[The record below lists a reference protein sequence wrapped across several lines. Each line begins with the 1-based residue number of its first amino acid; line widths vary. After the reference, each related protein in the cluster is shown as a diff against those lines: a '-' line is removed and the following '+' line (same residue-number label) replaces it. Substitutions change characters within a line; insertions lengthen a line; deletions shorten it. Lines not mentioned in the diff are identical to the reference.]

1 MGRQRLMSKVPII
14 IGAAWGHYWPRHG
27 NAPLHRRLYRLDCQR
42 LRGPFSEDTY
52 LLVKQHVHC
61 EQRESISVNGVSHPV
76 QTYQVIELVNASVRK
91 DTKLEEVIPGLS
103 LAFDPSSL

>member
-1 MGRQRLMSKVPII
+1 MEQHGGI
-14 IGAAWGHYWPRHG
+14 IGRATVMRLFTEGSIVRTANAYGDRFPRIP
-27 NAPLHRRLYRLDCQR
+27 N
-42 LRGPFSEDTY
+42 

-91 DTKLEEVIPGLS
+91 DTKLEKVIPGLS